1 MLLAILHASGKIDKA
16 KVGFIV
22 DSVPFDQM
30 QRLAL
35 ACCSCAP
42 FLVAVFVGPEPG
54 LSFMLCV
61 EEAFAKK
68 RKEELDEATSH
79 EDLANEVRDRLQ
91 RPAWHSTQLAPFLR
105 SPMAICFTQAVEANL
120 PLLIEAANRAG
131 ECAGTAAHLE
141 RCIARTQVLATR
153 ACANLGCLSMPLKAD
168 SNGKSK
174 LCSACMT
181 VRYCSTACQKADWKG
196 HKIACRALKERRM

>member
-1 MLLAILHASGKIDKA
+1 VRVSRDLHSIQLG
-16 KVGFIV
+16 
-22 DSVPFDQM
+22 Q
-30 QRLAL
+30 
-35 ACCSCAP
+35 
-42 FLVAVFVGPEPG
+42 
-54 LSFMLCV
+54 
-61 EEAFAKK
+61 
-68 RKEELDEATSH
+68 
-79 EDLANEVRDRLQ
+79 LQ
-91 RPAWHSTQLAPFLR
+91 REMMFTSFL
-105 SPMAICFTQAVEANL
+105 QAVEAELLAETKL

-141 RCIARTQVLATR
+141 RCIARAQVLATR